1 MKGLSRI
8 RVRYPCPL
16 SVSGHEPRSRS
27 RILSN
32 IGVILFVYS
41 SCLSADPCGLDLKV
55 LQDSL
60 NLRGSPWVAG
70 TTSVSELSCEAK
82 RKLCCEII
90 PDPIEVYR
98 DKSAEGLCF
107 PPSWDWRN
115 HKGHNWMTP
124 AKNQGSCGSCW
135 CFAVVSGFE
144 SRLKIVNNLPDT
156 NIDLSEGF
164 FISCDFRD
172 FGCSGGSLDW
182 ASQFVAETGV
192 PDEDCF
198 PYTGKALPCCMSCP
212 DWENRVKKAKTWKTT
227 SYVTEYKLRIMEGPL
242 ACWLTPYSDFLYY
255 KDGVYEPIIGE
266 KYVHAVC
273 LCGWDDEKGAWLFKN
288 SWGDGWGEE
297 GYGWIYYGEEEFV
310 GPGHPVWLEVE
321 PYKNFSEDISVKKSK
336 LEVSPNPFTEKTV
349 IRYSLNAN
357 RTIHDAWFTIH
368 DIAGR
373 LIREIP
379 INPSETELTVNEV
392 VWDGRDIS
400 GRKVTPGIYFL
411 RAELDNQKYI
421 KKIVLLK

>member
-1 MKGLSRI
+1 MKEFI
-8 RVRYPCPL
+8 R
-16 SVSGHEPRSRS
+16 
-27 RILSN
+27 RILW

-60 NLRGSPWVAG
+60 SLRGNPWVAG

-82 RKLCCEII
+82 RKLCCEILL
-90 PDPIEVYR
+90 DPIEVYR

-124 AKNQGSCGSCW
+124 AKAQMSCGSCW

-156 NIDLSEGF
+156 NIDLSEEF

-182 ASQFVAETGV
+182 ASQFVVETGV

-198 PYTGKALPCCMSCP
+198 PYIGDVLPCCMSCP
-212 DWENRVKKAKTWKTT
+212 DWENRVKKAKAWKTT

-321 PYKNFSEDISVKKSK
+321 PAEDFKDNIEFRVESIEFRVC
-336 LEVSPNPFTEKTV
+336 PNPFTEKTV
-349 IRYSLNAN
+349 IHYSLNAN
-357 RTIHDAWFTIH
+357 RTINDAGFTIH
-368 DIAGR
+368 DLSGR

-379 INPSETELTVNEV
+379 IHDSRFTIHEI
-392 VWDGRDIS
+392 VWDGSDEL
-400 GRKVTPGIYFL
+400 GNKVTPGIYFL
-411 RAELDNQKYI
+411 RAELDNKEYI
-421 KKIVLLK
+421 KKVVLLK